1 MIIRTGIDL
10 IEIER
15 VAAALSRYGDRF
27 LRRIFTQQEIHDSQ
41 NKPESLATRFAA
53 KEAVSKA
60 LGCGIGEV
68 GWLDIEILSGIN
80 RQPLGCGIGEVG
92 WLDIEILSGINR
104 QPYLVLHR
112 RALQRSQQ
120 QNLSTWSI
128 SLSHSLHQAAAIVV
142 AIGEQDSA

>member
-15 VAAALSRYGDRF
+15 IEAALSRYGDRF
-27 LRRIFTQQEIHDSQ
+27 LRRIFTQREIQDSQ

-68 GWLDIEILSGIN
+68 GWLDIEILSG
-80 RQPLGCGIGEVG
+80 
-92 WLDIEILSGINR
+92 SNR
-104 QPYLVLHR
+104 QPYLLLHR
-112 RALQRSQQ
+112 RALQISQQ

-128 SLSHSLHQAAAIVV
+128 SLSHSLHQAAAIAV
-142 AIGEQDSA
+142 AIGEQDSALG

>member
-80 RQPLGCGIGEVG
+80 RQP
-92 WLDIEILSGINR
+92 
-104 QPYLVLHR
+104 YLVLHR

>member
-80 RQPLGCGIGEVG
+80 RQP
-92 WLDIEILSGINR
+92 
-104 QPYLVLHR
+104 YLVLHR
-112 RALQRSQQ
+112 RALRRSQQ